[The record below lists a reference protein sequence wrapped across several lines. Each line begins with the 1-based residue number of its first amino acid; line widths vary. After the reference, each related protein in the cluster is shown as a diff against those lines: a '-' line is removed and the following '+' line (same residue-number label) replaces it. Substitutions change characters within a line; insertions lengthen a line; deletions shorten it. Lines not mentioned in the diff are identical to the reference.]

1 MMGSHVTLGVFL
13 LRVAK
18 EVMADA
24 RLMGIFLSLWYRVLC
39 YQQMRLCNNSIAS
52 DAKLATRSH
61 HYRIAHAALA
71 IASWVPPVACEP
83 AQWPKKVVSN

>member
-24 RLMGIFLSLWYRVLC
+24 RLMGIFFVALVPSSVLTT
-39 YQQMRLCNNSIAS
+39 NAS
-52 DAKLATRSH
+52 
-61 HYRIAHAALA
+61 
-71 IASWVPPVACEP
+71 V
-83 AQWPKKVVSN
+83 Q